1 MKTVIFGGT
10 FNPPHFGH
18 LKLMEAVKSAIEP
31 EKIIILPA
39 FAPRNRRE
47 ELASVDDRLEMCRL
61 LAEGVSGAEV
71 SDFEAKSGKMSY
83 TADTLEY
90 FREECPDDRLYFAM
104 GSDLFQN
111 FPNWFKA
118 RRIVEL
124 AALVCVARSAEDINA
139 CKAAEETVKSWG
151 GSCRVL
157 ECEPFVC
164 SSTDIRGRIKRGGP
178 TDGLLPENIAEYIKR
193 RGLYRG

>member
-71 SDFEAKSGKMSY
+71 SDFEAKSGKISY
-83 TADTLEY
+83 TADTLEH
-90 FREECPDDRLYFAM
+90 FREARPDDRLYFAM

-118 RRIVEL
+118 QRIVEL
-124 AALVCVARSAEDINA
+124 AALVCVARSAEDISA
-139 CKAAEETVKSWG
+139 CKAAEKTVKSWG
-151 GSCRVL
+151 GSCAVL

-164 SSTDIRGRIKRGGP
+164 SSTDIRGRIKRGEP

-193 RGLYRG
+193 RGLYRD